1 MTDSSSSNKE
11 PSPNNSDPPN
21 PDSPNIDSPLPS
33 PSPLTIW
40 GSSISDE
47 NDVQIQVLVMGL
59 RNGGLVMV
67 SDNPQ
72 FGLGTL
78 SVSIPPN
85 NITDRAIGTPITIFG
100 LKHTTLTNIIGKR
113 ASKQLGQPVLA
124 IVNLQDHDLPLK
136 QLQKQVM
143 ETVAQAL
150 NQATSYLKK
159 N

>member
-1 MTDSSSSNKE
+1 MTDSPIPDKR
-11 PSPNNSDPPN
+11 
-21 PDSPNIDSPLPS
+21 DSPIPLPS
-33 PSPLTIW
+33 PLRIW
-40 GSSISDE
+40 GSSILDE
-47 NDVQIQVLVMGL
+47 RDVQIQVLVMGL

-78 SVSIPPN
+78 SISIPPN
-85 NITDRAIGTPITIFG
+85 NITDRAIGTPITVFG

-124 IVNLQDHDLPLK
+124 ILNLQDHDLPAK
-136 QLQKQVM
+136 QLQKMVM

-150 NQATSYLKK
+150 ERAVAFLKENK
-159 N
+159 